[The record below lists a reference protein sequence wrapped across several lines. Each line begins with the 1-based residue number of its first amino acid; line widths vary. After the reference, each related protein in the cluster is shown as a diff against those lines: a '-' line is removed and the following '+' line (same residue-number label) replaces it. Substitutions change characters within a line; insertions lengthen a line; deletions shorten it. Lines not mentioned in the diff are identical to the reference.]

1 MRNSHISSLIKQKRP
16 TAVLIALSLC
26 FFTSACTEQST
37 MKESTATNQESA
49 TEKKEISELSLKND
63 LNENQKTAN
72 MTIQGT
78 LVFQEMEGG
87 FMGFIANDGKKYTP
101 MGIPKEHM
109 RDGLVLEINGEL
121 KPNMI
126 TITQFG
132 EVIKVNSVRVIDD
145 SKATSTDKDI
155 NPQDL

>member
-1 MRNSHISSLIKQKRP
+1 MRNTHISSLIKQKRP
-16 TAVLIALSLC
+16 TGFLIALSLC
-26 FFTSACTEQST
+26 FFTIACTEQSN
-37 MKESTATNQESA
+37 MKESTATNHESA
-49 TEKKEISELSLKND
+49 IEKKEGSDLSLKND

-101 MGIPKEHM
+101 IGISKEHM
-109 RDGLVLEINGEL
+109 RDGLIIEISGEL

-145 SKATSTDKDI
+145 SKVTSADKNI